1 MQKAVIYARYSSGA
15 QRNVSIDQQ
24 VKACR
29 SFAEHQGIEISDI
42 YEDRALTGTN
52 DKRPGFQKM
61 ISDSAK
67 QEWAYVIVYT
77 LDRFAR
83 DRYDSAIYKR
93 KLKDNGIRVLSAM
106 EHLTDDPT
114 GILMESVLE
123 GFAEYYSRE
132 LAQKTRRG
140 MIDNA
145 EKCLVNG
152 PLPVC
157 FERGSDGRYAI
168 YEPEAIIFREA
179 CNRVLN
185 GETVATIARDLQQR
199 GLRTRKGK
207 LWTREI
213 LYHALGNERY
223 AGVYIYGD
231 IRIDGGVPA
240 VVSRETFDAIQHV
253 LATKPNPRR
262 PQNEPTRRRTENGM
276 YLLTGKLYCG
286 SCGSPMV
293 GVSGRG
299 KCGVVYYYYA
309 CKNQKL
315 HQCTAAPV
323 RRDQIE
329 WDVANAIR
337 EYVLNEEGI
346 AAITDAVMERQK
358 QSEVQMELQGLKDQL
373 SDAQRS
379 IRNIMG
385 AIEQGVFAPSVQKRL
400 IELEAQEQQLRARAA
415 VLEAQSAHLPT
426 RDDIM
431 ALLAMYQNGDPD
443 NKDYQQALIDTFL
456 RAAYVYDDH
465 LDLVFT
471 IGDKGK
477 TVTIPSAHE
486 LADILSDTVKS
497 SYKGYG
503 GSPLLHIRTLR
514 AEIIMFY
521 DVFAVRCPVVRTKK
535 AHTV

>member
-24 VKACR
+24 IKACR
-29 SFAEHQGIEISDI
+29 SFAERQEIEIVGI

-67 QEWAYVIVYT
+67 QEWSYVIVYT

-157 FERGSDGRYAI
+157 FERGADGRYAV
-168 YEPEAIIFREA
+168 YEPEAVIFREA
-179 CNRVLN
+179 CSRVLN
-185 GETVATIARDLQQR
+185 GETVATIAHDLQQR

-207 LWTREI
+207 LWTREM

-240 VVSRETFDAIQHV
+240 VVSRETFDAIQHI
-253 LATKPNPRR
+253 LSTKPHPRR
-262 PQNEPTRRRTENGM
+262 SLSEPTRRRTENGM

-286 SCGSPMV
+286 ACGSPMV

-315 HQCTAAPV
+315 HQCTTAPV

-337 EYVLNEEGI
+337 EYVLDDAGI
-346 AAITDAVMERQK
+346 SAITNAVIERQK
-358 QSEVQMELQGLKDQL
+358 QSETQMELQGLKDQL
-373 SDAQRS
+373 SDVQRS
-379 IRNIMG
+379 IRNIMN
-385 AIEQGVFAPSVQKRL
+385 AIEQGVFVPTVQKRL
-400 IELEAQEQQLRARAA
+400 VELETQDQQLRARVA
-415 VLEAQSAHLPT
+415 VLEAQAAHLPT
-426 RDDIM
+426 RDDII
-431 ALLAMYQNGDPD
+431 ALLTMYQNGNPD

-471 IGDKGK
+471 IGDKNK
-477 TVTIPSAHE
+477 TVTIPNAHE
-486 LADILSDTVKS
+486 LANILSGTAKS
-497 SYKGYG
+497 SYKGDD
-503 GSPLLHIRTLR
+503 GSPFLHIRTPR
-514 AEIIMFY
+514 AEIIMFC

-535 AHTV
+535 TRT